1 MQGCIRGR
9 WKMLKT
15 KPFIINMNN
24 EGFKMINI
32 LNMNEIS
39 KEQILAFANKAFP
52 GKTVNLGD
60 GRWWYIQAGTLMGED
75 LHYEYHNG
83 KVHLHIEGPNWRPIR
98 NYFDRVVND
107 PQIVTQHWWR
117 QRCCLTLQRDLS
129 SWEEI
134 QDAFLEI
141 DRIMRPHI
149 LSFERSQGVYQEVN
163 ENSVESDVD
172 ARKIKVS
179 ELMSQSYLNI
189 PEYQRPYRWTFKNV
203 EQLLTDINDARANG
217 KQNFLIGSV
226 ILHKKVD
233 KLDIVDGQQRITT
246 LYLIAKALDYK
257 GSLPQLT
264 FNHTD
269 SFFHI
274 HENNAFIHEWVK
286 LNLAKSDRQNFLDFI
301 FDNCQVTEVIVKQLN
316 EAFHLFETQ
325 NGRGKELEA
334 YNLLK
339 AYHIRAMTSS
349 SRKEKIDCDVRWED
363 AAMYANKNNPP
374 KDLLKQL
381 INEHLYRSRLW
392 SRREEAGRFSKQHV
406 DEFKGLTIDRDT
418 PIEFAYQNSLV
429 QQQIASGLLQMMNV
443 GLFKLKNRFDHG
455 DPDNMSPF
463 ANINQLIVNGKP
475 FFDWVETYIE
485 IYKRIFMQPDSS
497 QLSDFKDFY
506 RSFCKYEGCQRN
518 GDSYI
523 REVYK
528 SAIILIFDRFGEKGL
543 NHLYKAVYICLYR
556 MRLKKKQVRY
566 ATMSSYSS
574 SGWIFAQI
582 NNAKNISDLSEII
595 RRASEYKK
603 KTPKNFEVRK
613 INELFDK

>member
-1 MQGCIRGR
+1 MNDISNEQ
-9 WKMLKT
+9 KLK
-15 KPFIINMNN
+15 
-24 EGFKMINI
+24 
-32 LNMNEIS
+32 
-39 KEQILAFANKAFP
+39 FANKEFP
-52 GKTVNLGD
+52 GKAVNLGD
-60 GRWWYIQAGTLMGED
+60 GNWWYIQAGTLMGED

-83 KVHLHIEGPNWRPIR
+83 KVHLHIEGSNWRPIR
-98 NYFDRVVND
+98 NYFDKVVSD
-107 PQIVTQHWWR
+107 PRIIAEHWWR
-117 QRCCLTLQRDLS
+117 QRCSLTLQRDLS
-129 SWEEI
+129 SWVEI
-134 QDAFLEI
+134 QEAFLEI

-149 LSFERSQGVYQEVN
+149 LSFERSQGVRHEDN

-179 ELMSQSYLNI
+179 DLMSLPNLHI
-189 PEYQRPYRWTFKNV
+189 PEYQRPYRWTTKNV
-203 EQLLTDINDARANG
+203 EQLFADINNARANG
-217 KQNFLIGSV
+217 KQDYLIGSV
-226 ILHKKVD
+226 IIHKKED
-233 KLDIVDGQQRITT
+233 NTLDIVDGQQRITT
-246 LYLIAKALDYK
+246 LYLIAKALNYK
-257 GSLPQLT
+257 DPLPHLA

-286 LNLAKSDRQNFLDFI
+286 LNLAKSDRQNFLDYI
-301 FDNCQVTEVIVKQLN
+301 FGNCQVVKVTVKQLR
-316 EAFHLFETQ
+316 EAFQLFETQ

-363 AAMYANKNNPP
+363 AAMYADKNNTP
-374 KDLLKQL
+374 KDLLRQL
-381 INEHLYRSRLW
+381 INEHLYRCRLW
-392 SRREEAGRFSKQHV
+392 SRSEDAGRFSKQCV
-406 DEFKGLTIDRDT
+406 DEFKGFTVDRDT
-418 PIEFAYQNSLV
+418 PVEFAYQNCLV
-429 QQQIASGLLQMMNV
+429 QQQIASGLMQMMNT
-443 GLFKLKNRFDHG
+443 GLFKVKSRFEHG
-455 DPDNMSPF
+455 DPDNISPF
-463 ANINQLIVNGKP
+463 VNINQLIVNGKP

-582 NNAKNISDLSEII
+582 NNAKNISDLSGII
-595 RRASEYKK
+595 SRASEYKK
-603 KTPKNFEVRK
+603 KTPKNFEVKK

>member
-1 MQGCIRGR
+1 MNDISNE
-9 WKMLKT
+9 LKL
-15 KPFIINMNN
+15 
-24 EGFKMINI
+24 E
-32 LNMNEIS
+32 
-39 KEQILAFANKAFP
+39 FANKEFP
-52 GKTVNLGD
+52 GKAVNLGD
-60 GRWWYIQAGTLMGED
+60 GNWWYIQAGTLMGED

-83 KVHLHIEGPNWRPIR
+83 KVHLHIEGSNWRPIR
-98 NYFDRVVND
+98 NYFDRVVSD
-107 PQIVTQHWWR
+107 PRIISEHWWR
-117 QRCCLTLQRDLS
+117 QRCCLTLQRDLL
-129 SWEEI
+129 SWEDI

-149 LSFERSQGVYQEVN
+149 LSFERSQGVHHGGS
-163 ENSVESDVD
+163 ENSTESDVD

-179 ELMSQSYLNI
+179 SLMSLPELHI
-189 PEYQRPYRWTFKNV
+189 PEYQRPYRWTVKNV
-203 EQLLTDINDARANG
+203 EQLLADINNARANG
-217 KQNFLIGSV
+217 KQDYLIGSV
-226 ILHKKVD
+226 IIHKKKD
-233 KLDIVDGQQRITT
+233 NTLDIVDGQQRITT

-257 GSLPQLT
+257 GQLPQLT

-274 HENNAFIHEWVK
+274 HENNAFIHEWVE
-286 LNLAKSDRQNFLDFI
+286 LNLAKSDRQDFLDYI
-301 FDNCQVTEVIVKQLN
+301 FNNCQVVKVTVKSLS
-316 EAFHLFETQ
+316 EAFQLFETQ
-325 NGRGKELEA
+325 NGRGKDLEA

-363 AAMYANKNNPP
+363 AAMYADKSNAPR
-374 KDLLKQL
+374 DLLRQL
-381 INEHLYRSRLW
+381 INEHLYRCRLW
-392 SRREEAGRFSKQHV
+392 SRSEEAGRFSKQHI
-406 DEFKGLTIDRDT
+406 DEFKGFTIDRDSSV
-418 PIEFAYQNSLV
+418 EFAYQNCLV
-429 QQQIASGLLQMMNV
+429 QQQIASGLMQMINA
-443 GLFKLKNRFDHG
+443 GLFKVKSRFEHG
-455 DPDNMSPF
+455 DPDNISPF
-463 ANINQLIVNGKP
+463 VNINQLIINGKP

-485 IYKRIFMQPDSS
+485 VYKRIFMQPDSS
-497 QLSDFKDFY
+497 QLSNFKDFY

-582 NNAKNISDLSEII
+582 NNAKNISDLSGII
-595 RRASEYKK
+595 SRASEYKK
-603 KTPKNFEVRK
+603 KTPKNFEVKK

>member
-1 MQGCIRGR
+1 
-9 WKMLKT
+9 
-15 KPFIINMNN
+15 MNN
-24 EGFKMINI
+24 IS
-32 LNMNEIS
+32 NEQ
-39 KEQILAFANKAFP
+39 KLKFANKEFP
-52 GKTVNLGD
+52 GKAVNLGD
-60 GRWWYIQAGTLMGED
+60 GNWWYIQAGTLMGED

-83 KVHLHIEGPNWRPIR
+83 KVHLHIEGSNWRPIR
-98 NYFDRVVND
+98 NYFDKVVSD
-107 PQIVTQHWWR
+107 PRIIAEHWWR
-117 QRCCLTLQRDLS
+117 QHYCLTLQRDLS
-129 SWEEI
+129 SWVEI
-134 QDAFLEI
+134 QEAFLEI

-149 LSFERSQGVYQEVN
+149 LSFERSQGVRHEDN

-179 ELMSQSYLNI
+179 DLMSLPNLHI
-189 PEYQRPYRWTFKNV
+189 PEYQRPYRWTTKNV
-203 EQLLTDINDARANG
+203 EQLFADINNARANG
-217 KQNFLIGSV
+217 KQDYLIGSV
-226 ILHKKVD
+226 IIHKKED
-233 KLDIVDGQQRITT
+233 NTLDIVDGQQRITT
-246 LYLIAKALDYK
+246 LYLIAKALNYK
-257 GSLPQLT
+257 DPLPHLA

-286 LNLAKSDRQNFLDFI
+286 LNLAKSDRQNFLDYI
-301 FDNCQVTEVIVKQLN
+301 FGNCQVVKVTVKQLR
-316 EAFHLFETQ
+316 EAFQLFETQ

-363 AAMYANKNNPP
+363 AAMYADKNNTP
-374 KDLLKQL
+374 KDLLRQL
-381 INEHLYRSRLW
+381 INEHLYRCRLW
-392 SRREEAGRFSKQHV
+392 SRSEDAGRFSKQCV
-406 DEFKGLTIDRDT
+406 DEFKGFTVDRDT
-418 PIEFAYQNSLV
+418 PVEFAYQNCLV
-429 QQQIASGLLQMMNV
+429 QQQIASGLMQMMNT
-443 GLFKLKNRFDHG
+443 GLFKVKSRFEHG
-455 DPDNMSPF
+455 APDNISPF
-463 ANINQLIVNGKP
+463 VNINQLIVNGKP

-556 MRLKKKQVRY
+556 MRLEKKQVRY

-574 SGWIFAQI
+574 SGWIFALI
-582 NNAKNISDLSEII
+582 NNARNISDLSEII
-595 RRASEYKK
+595 SRASEYKK
-603 KTPKNFEVRK
+603 KTPKNFEAEK
-613 INELFDK
+613 INELFDKQI